1 MRSARREGLRNR
13 ETTGGA
19 FACSQREH
27 ARASTRFFDGS
38 RRGAVRAS
46 GTRQENSVA
55 RRPISVDSRSNVRKA
70 DIHVESTGTAARH
83 GCEARLRGT
92 AAGHGCGAQLPGT
105 AIRCC
110 GVVNASIAR
119 PGARQR
125 LRSTRL
131 EPRATHAP
139 APRSAVSILSSALRP
154 RGRPARG
161 ARNANASRKERDRR
175 GLHGACHST
184 PHLRG
189 GAPRHHRRWR
199 DGRVPCARGSDPAP
213 RRLAPG
219 PRLPQVRALRE
230 PRPVLRLALA
240 GARARSG
247 FPVPVPVPSPS
258 PSPLGRDVV
267 LNPRAS
273 GLGFTAH
280 GDSGERAKRASRAR
294 PRGRRRA

>member
-119 PGARQR
+119 PGARPR
-125 LRSTRL
+125 PCSPRP
-131 EPRATHAP
+131 EPRVTHAP

-154 RGRPARG
+154 RGGRRG
-161 ARNANASRKERDRR
+161 GPGTRTRRARNVTDAASTARVTRT
-175 GLHGACHST
+175 A
-184 PHLRG
+184 HLRG

-199 DGRVPCARGSDPAP
+199 GGRVPCARGSDLAP
-213 RRLAPG
+213 RRPSPGRGCRTFVRFASLAS
-219 PRLPQVRALRE
+219 L
-230 PRPVLRLALA
+230 VLRLALA

-247 FPVPVPVPSPS
+247 
-258 PSPLGRDVV
+258 
-267 LNPRAS
+267 
-273 GLGFTAH
+273 
-280 GDSGERAKRASRAR
+280 
-294 PRGRRRA
+294 